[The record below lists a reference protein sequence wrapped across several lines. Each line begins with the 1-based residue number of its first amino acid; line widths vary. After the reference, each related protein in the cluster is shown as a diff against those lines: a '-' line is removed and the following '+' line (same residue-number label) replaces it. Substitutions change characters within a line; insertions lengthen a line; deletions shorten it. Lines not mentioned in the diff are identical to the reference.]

1 MNTSMMYVCIYILL
15 MIIIWFILFNYYKAN
30 KDDLFEDTIKDVTN
44 GDLLI
49 ISGFYKI

>member
-1 MNTSMMYVCIYILL
+1 MNTFMMYVCIYILL

-30 KDDLFEDTIKDVTN
+30 KDDLFEDIDCVTN